1 MLSLRNRSRL
11 QINGLMPRSTARQL
25 VDLSFM
31 TITFRQDTML
41 RLFVQ
46 LHTHNFRLLSS
57 RRPAGKDRGSDATA
71 EIAVVR
77 SFSGMSQTGTGGVE
91 SEGCR
96 P

>member
-1 MLSLRNRSRL
+1 VLSLCNRRRADATQQCS
-11 QINGLMPRSTARQL
+11 QL

-31 TITFRQDTML
+31 TITFRQDAML
-41 RLFVQ
+41 RVFVQ

-57 RRPAGKDRGSDATA
+57 RRPASRNQGSDASV
-71 EIAVVR
+71 EIAAVVR